1 MDGASE
7 ALKTSFAATKC
18 CNATPT
24 RTKTMNRSLL
34 EMIDRVAMTFGNLA
48 LLAALPVAA
57 LALVAHA
64 I

>member
-7 ALKTSFAATKC
+7 ALKTSFTAPKC
-18 CNATPT
+18 CTATPT
-24 RTKTMNRSLL
+24 GTKTMTNSLL

>member
-1 MDGASE
+1 
-7 ALKTSFAATKC
+7 
-18 CNATPT
+18 
-24 RTKTMNRSLL
+24 MNHSLL
-34 EMIDRVAMTFGNLA
+34 QMIDRVAMTFGNLA